1 MRRRQTGVL
10 FLIHEIKPNAKINQR
25 SEIHNLEVND
35 CVYCSSGSIFA
46 NNSMSNLH
54 TPVNFKCRCLGH
66 MVSQR
71 ILNNT
76 HFHKM
81 KSVYSTAITTIGT
94 TPTGKKKN
102 TWTSSLVAN
111 QSHRFRSHIS
121 PQKIVSM
128 LLCVFFFWCSCLLV
142 TKKMLTIVKTICPK
156 KL

>member
-1 MRRRQTGVL
+1 MRRRQTVVL

-46 NNSMSNLH
+46 NNNMSNLH

-111 QSHRFRSHIS
+111 QSHRFRSHFPPKNS
-121 PQKIVSM
+121 EHVF
-128 LLCVFFFWCSCLLV
+128 VFFFLVFLSSCDE
-142 TKKMLTIVKTICPK
+142 KMLTIVKTTCPK